1 MQRAR
6 AVVIGGGITGVCVAL
21 HLARAGLTD
30 VVLVEKGEL
39 TSGATCQA
47 AGLVTNFNPSPAMMR
62 LRSYSIELYRELGV
76 FETVGGLRLASTP
89 DSLAELRRGVSRA
102 RGIGLEAELVGPDE
116 AVALLPA
123 ATDRD
128 LYGAVWMPRDGHLD
142 PHSATYAVAAAARA
156 LGVSIRTQTRVTGID
171 LGPDRA
177 VRGVVTQA
185 GTIECEIVVNA
196 AGMWAPRISAM
207 VGAFTPSIPVDHQH
221 LAVKPVAGHEL
232 PRDMPCFRDP
242 ANLTYGK
249 SESGGMMI
257 GGYEGDAPSR
267 WEDGAPWEHGGRSLP
282 PDEERFAPLLDGA
295 VRRFPF
301 LDGAGIAKLVCH
313 PDAMTPD
320 ANPLLGPYPGVRGY
334 WLAAGLSL
342 NGFGGAGGIGKTIA
356 ELITTGA
363 AEIDVSAYR
372 PWRFAAVY
380 RDPLFAAA
388 TARETYRYY
397 YYQRYP
403 HDADEWGRPRRLSAL
418 HGRMQE
424 AGGVFGAKTGWERV
438 DHVEPGHRSRRSGAD
453 QRSFGFTRPP
463 WFDHVRAEHAAFRER
478 AGIIDM
484 TSFGKIAVE
493 GPDALTLLERACC
506 NRIDRAVG
514 AVVYTQMLD
523 ARGGILAD
531 VTVTR
536 LAEDRFRVVTGAGAV
551 ATDRGH
557 IISLIRPGERVVVRD
572 VTDELCVIGLWGPR
586 SRDILQAVT
595 DEDVSAAALPFRTAQ
610 EIGVGPGRVLAQR
623 ITYVGELG
631 FELYVSPRNALQVYD
646 RVAAAGAPHD
656 LAVCGYRSLE
666 GLRMEK
672 GYRYVG
678 TDLTPGDTPEEAGL
692 GFCVAADK
700 DFTGSDAL
708 RSRPVAK
715 RIRTL
720 LVGDDPSYVTVY
732 GGEAVHLDGVVAG
745 RLRSVSYG
753 YTVGRN
759 VGYAYLPPVIAGGT
773 RVAVEVFGELVPA
786 EVAADVLYDPTN
798 ERVRA

>member
-1 MQRAR
+1 VERAR

-21 HLARAGLTD
+21 HLARAGITD

-102 RGIGLEAELVGPDE
+102 RGIGLEAEIIGPAE

-123 ATDRD
+123 ATERE

-171 LGPDRA
+171 LDADRA
-177 VRGVVTQA
+177 VRAVVTEA
-185 GTIECEIVVNA
+185 GPIECEIVINA

-221 LAVKPVAGHEL
+221 IAVKPVAGHEL

-282 PDEERFAPLLDGA
+282 ADEERFAPLMDGA

-320 ANPLLGPYPGVRGY
+320 ANPLLGPYPGIRGY

-356 ELITTGA
+356 ELITTGTS
-363 AEIDVSAYR
+363 EVDVSSYR
-372 PWRFAAVY
+372 PWRFAPVY

-403 HDADEWGRPRRLSAL
+403 FDADEWGRPRRLSAL

-424 AGGVFGAKTGWERV
+424 AGAVFGTKTGWERV
-438 DHVEPGHRSRRSGAD
+438 DHVEPGRPARRSGAD
-453 QRSFGFTRPP
+453 QRAFGFARPP
-463 WFDHVRAEHAAFRER
+463 WFEHVGAEHAAFRER

-493 GPDALTLLERACC
+493 GADALALLERACC

-523 ARGGILAD
+523 ARGGVLAD

-551 ATDRGH
+551 AADRGH
-557 IISLIRPGERVVVRD
+557 LVALIRRGERVTVRD
-572 VTDELCVIGLWGPR
+572 ETDDWSVIGLWGPR
-586 SRDILQAVT
+586 ARDILQGAT
-595 DEDVSAAALPFRTAQ
+595 DDDVSAAALAFRMAH
-610 EIGVGPGRVLAQR
+610 EIAIGPGRVLAQR

-631 FELYVSPRNALQVYD
+631 YEFYVSPRHAVQVYD
-646 RVAAAGAPHD
+646 RLWAAGAAHG

-672 GYRYVG
+672 GYRYIG
-678 TDLTPGDTPEEAGL
+678 TDLTPGDTPHEAGL
-692 GFCVAADK
+692 SFCVAEGK
-700 DFTGSDAL
+700 DFVGAGAL
-708 RSRPVAK
+708 RERPVSK

-720 LVGDDPSYVTVY
+720 YVGDGGEYRSIY
-732 GGEAVHLDGVVAG
+732 GGEAVHAGDAVAG
-745 RLRSVSYG
+745 RLRSVAYG

-759 VGYAYLPPVIAGGT
+759 LAYAYLDPGVAEGT
-773 RVAVEVFGELVPA
+773 RLAVDVFGELVPA
-786 EVAADVLYDPTN
+786 EVAPDVLYDPEN
-798 ERVRA
+798 GRVRA